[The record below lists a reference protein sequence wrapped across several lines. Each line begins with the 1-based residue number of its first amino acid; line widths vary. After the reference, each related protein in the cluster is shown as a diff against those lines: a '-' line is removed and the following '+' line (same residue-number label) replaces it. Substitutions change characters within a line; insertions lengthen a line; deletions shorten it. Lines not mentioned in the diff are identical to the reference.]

1 MLRAG
6 LQNASRTPENRRL
19 ACHKAKGPARTYL
32 VSGSTREVEEICQKS
47 RPGAFAGHLEIPP
60 AGNPGPSPRPA
71 PCPAPACWTG
81 TLLPLALR
89 LPTQDWEHTTGERG
103 PGPCRENNRTL
114 SHTGAFSVHPLPGAP
129 RLAGV
134 STLFH
139 SPHHPPRA
147 GPHRRRGCGHSPGSG
162 AGQSLPGCRSG
173 SERVSS
179 IGDVGGGG
187 HRLSPQVSEV
197 TVPEAWRHSARSE
210 PSFLGRLEKATQPRA
225 VL

>member
-19 ACHKAKGPARTYL
+19 ACRKAKGPARTYL

-71 PCPAPACWTG
+71 PCPAPACWTA

-103 PGPCRENNRTL
+103 PGPWALQRRT
-114 SHTGAFSVHPLPGAP
+114 T
-129 RLAGV
+129 
-134 STLFH
+134 
-139 SPHHPPRA
+139 
-147 GPHRRRGCGHSPGSG
+147 GHSPTPGPFQSTPFPGPQGWLVLAPCFTPPTTPQELARTGGEG
-162 AGQSLPGCRSG
+162 AGTALAAGQ
-173 SERVSS
+173 
-179 IGDVGGGG
+179 
-187 HRLSPQVSEV
+187 
-197 TVPEAWRHSARSE
+197 
-210 PSFLGRLEKATQPRA
+210 GRASQDA
-225 VL
+225 VLGASVSPALEVWEGEGTGSLHR